1 MGLLYFSKFY
11 FQLIEPCY
19 LMLLIFSVYLTK
31 LFFLFFFFFSRKKIG
46 CAPTGILVH
55 KAKATGFSS
64 VSEMLQVMDPDNSVK
79 NVKEMVAYPR
89 KPATPSKV

>member
-1 MGLLYFSKFY
+1 MA
-11 FQLIEPCY
+11 QLEDWKCPKCRGICNCS
-19 LMLLIFSVYLTK
+19 FC
-31 LFFLFFFFFSRKKIG
+31 RKKIG

-79 NVKEMVAYPR
+79 NVKEMVAYP
-89 KPATPSKV
+89 KKACYPEQGVCGCFP